1 MKELN
6 IIMSS
11 LQLEFLNTIKIQI
24 NAPHN
29 SLSAH
34 KTLFHLIYGCS
45 TTLAPPVEHAVLQV
59 LCKQDAQDLS
69 AC

>member
-1 MKELN
+1 MPL
-6 IIMSS
+6 

-29 SLSAH
+29 SLSAR
-34 KTLFHLIYGCS
+34 TMLLHLIYDCS
-45 TTLAPPVEHAVLQV
+45 TTLAPPMEHGVFQAPR
-59 LCKQDAQDLS
+59 KQDAQDLF